1 MRIRIAFAVAVLVGT
16 ATACSSTS
24 GTSAA
29 AGSPSAL
36 PTITKTVVETVTAP
50 AAPAPTVTVTAT
62 VTATTTLQPT
72 SEAAAKPDGT
82 IAGSGTYLV
91 GADVQPGT
99 YKTAGP
105 SDSTGLCYWERSSG
119 TSGDAGSIIAND
131 ALTGQGVVTIKKSDA
146 LFKSQGCQMWTKV
159 G

>member
-1 MRIRIAFAVAVLVGT
+1 M
-16 ATACSSTS
+16 
-24 GTSAA
+24 
-29 AGSPSAL
+29 
-36 PTITKTVVETVTAP
+36 
-50 AAPAPTVTVTAT
+50 TVTAT
-62 VTATTTLQPT
+62 VDPT
-72 SEAAAKPDGT
+72 SAPAAGANGT

-105 SDSTGLCYWERSSG
+105 SGSIGICYWERSNGS
-119 TSGDAGSIIAND
+119 SGDVGSIIANE

-146 LFKSQGCQMWTKV
+146 VFKSQGCQMWTKV